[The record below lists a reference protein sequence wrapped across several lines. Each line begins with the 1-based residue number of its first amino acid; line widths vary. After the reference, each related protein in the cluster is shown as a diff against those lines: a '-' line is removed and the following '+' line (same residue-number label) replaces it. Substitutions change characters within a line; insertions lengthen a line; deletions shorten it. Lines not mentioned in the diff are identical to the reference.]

1 MIATAR
7 RPLARA
13 WARHDEAERPAPAE
27 APLGGAPP
35 PAGAV
40 IALNRMGFGPRP
52 GDIAAFNALGSTDA
66 QRLSNYVAQQLW
78 PGPDDQ
84 DTVYWQRRTGVAPFP
99 NPGFTTLHKSL
110 T

>member
-13 WARHDEAERPAPAE
+13 WARHDDAERPAPVE
-27 APLGGAPP
+27 SPLGGAPP
-35 PAGAV
+35 PGAAV

-52 GDIAAFNALGSTDA
+52 GDIAAFNALGATDA
-66 QRLSNYVAQQLW
+66 QRMANYVAQQVW

-84 DTVYWQRRTGVAPFP
+84 DPGYWNRRTGVPPFP
-99 NPGFTTLHKSL
+99 NLED
-110 T
+110 